1 MNTFIQMI
9 HTYEVYIYIYIY
21 RHTRSRANMAHIRQS
36 VPPPPL
42 SSEEGTTYEAVKAR
56 VVPCF
61 EPFAVEKASDH
72 FLPTRHARV

>member
-1 MNTFIQMI
+1 
-9 HTYEVYIYIYIY
+9 
-21 RHTRSRANMAHIRQS
+21 MAHIRQS